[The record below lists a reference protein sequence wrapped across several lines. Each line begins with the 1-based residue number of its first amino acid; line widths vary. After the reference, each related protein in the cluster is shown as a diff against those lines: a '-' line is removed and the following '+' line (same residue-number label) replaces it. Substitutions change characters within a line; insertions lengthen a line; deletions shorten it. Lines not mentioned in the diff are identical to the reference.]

1 MREQLDAIV
10 GTWRT
15 EGEVDDGTPIR
26 GTDAYEW
33 LGGEFVVHHV
43 DVRMG
48 ETAVRALEVIGP
60 LSASPVPSRAY
71 GGDGSVEDSTV
82 ALTDDGHLTFGTD
95 GARSVLRVDGD
106 TATGVWHRTGADE
119 PWMTLRLTRS

>member
-1 MREQLDAIV
+1 MRRQLEAIV

-33 LGGEFVVHHV
+33 LGEEFVVHHV
-43 DVRMG
+43 DVHMG
-48 ETAVRALEVIGP
+48 EDRVRALEVIGP
-60 LSASPVPSRAY
+60 ISASPVPSRAF
-71 GGDGSVEDSTV
+71 GSDGTVEDSV
-82 ALTDDGHLTFGTD
+82 VELTGDGHLGFGST
-95 GARSVLRVDGD
+95 GARAVLRVDGD
-106 TATGVWHRTGADE
+106 TATGVWHRTGADQ